1 MNLTKIVIIVL
12 SLSLVKSSITRRKKN
27 ENIKRI
33 KAVSENL
40 YLGL

>member
-33 KAVSENL
+33 KAVSENV